1 MEAYKERLVTEYQEL
16 TERID
21 KLARYLEQRS
31 EELSD
36 PEAELTDEAF
46 EYFCLMFLQLM
57 HMSRYAACLRK
68 RAFILKITLER

>member
-21 KLARYLEQRS
+21 KLARYLEKRA

-36 PEAELTDEAF
+36 PEA
-46 EYFCLMFLQLM
+46 
-57 HMSRYAACLRK
+57 
-68 RAFILKITLER
+68 